1 MPSQYG
7 DTSDLQSLQQLL
19 LLSLTMTEALSLL
32 NGARL
37 ITIVSV
43 EVWRL
48 LQ

>member
-7 DTSDLQSLQQLL
+7 DTSDLQGFQQLL
-19 LLSLTMTEALSLL
+19 LLLLTMTGALSLL

-37 ITIVSV
+37 ITIESV